1 MRGKLIMGGLLLA
14 AVVTAG
20 ACTEPKVPVRIE
32 SSGPVLDSVTGGAVR
47 TLTAIASDQNK
58 KPMEGVT
65 ITWSIVDG
73 SNGGTLSTATTT
85 TGGNGTAS
93 VTFTAPAGA
102 GTTKVAAAIPN
113 LWGAVSY
120 TIVVKP

>member
-1 MRGKLIMGGLLLA
+1 
-14 AVVTAG
+14 
-20 ACTEPKVPVRIE
+20 
-32 SSGPVLDSVTGGAVR
+32 VLDSVTGGAVR

>member
-1 MRGKLIMGGLLLA
+1 MRRKSIIGGLLFA
-14 AVVTAG
+14 AVIVVS
-20 ACTEPKVPVRIE
+20 ACTEPKVPARIE
-32 SSGPVLDSVTGGAVR
+32 SSGTVLDSVSGGAVR

-58 KPMEGVT
+58 KPMEGVQ
-65 ITWSIVDG
+65 IVWSIVDG
-73 SNGGTLSTATTT
+73 SNGGTLSTTTTT
-85 TGGNGTAS
+85 TGGDGTAS

>member
-1 MRGKLIMGGLLLA
+1 MRGKSIIGGLLFAA
-14 AVVTAG
+14 AVGIG

-32 SSGPVLDSVTGGAVR
+32 SSGPVLDSVSGGAVR

-58 KPMEGVT
+58 KPMEGVQIIWN
-65 ITWSIVDG
+65 ITDG
-73 SNGGTLSTATTT
+73 SNGGTLSTTTT
-85 TGGNGTAS
+85 TTNGDGMAS
-93 VTFTAPAGA
+93 VTVTAPAA
-102 GTTKVAAAIPN
+102 PGTAKVAAAIPN